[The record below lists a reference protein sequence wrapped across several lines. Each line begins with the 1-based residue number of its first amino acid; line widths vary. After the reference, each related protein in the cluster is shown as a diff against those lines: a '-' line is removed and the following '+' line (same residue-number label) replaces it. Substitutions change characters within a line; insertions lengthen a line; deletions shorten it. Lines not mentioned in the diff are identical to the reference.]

1 MASKR
6 FTVEKKR
13 ARKKKTDYKLRLKL
27 LKSSKPRLVIRKS
40 LKNINLQVVESEN
53 AQDKILTA
61 ANSKELKKMGW
72 NHSSANIPASYLTG
86 LILGKKTL
94 KKGIEEVI
102 LDLGLQ
108 KSIVKSR
115 LYAALKGCIDGG
127 LKTSHNPN
135 VFPEDDRI
143 KGKHINQESDFEKVK
158 KKIMQIM
165 QLLKRLKKLPIALKK
180 LWFQ

>member
-61 ANSKELKKMGW
+61 ANSK
-72 NHSSANIPASYLTG
+72 
-86 LILGKKTL
+86 
-94 KKGIEEVI
+94 
-102 LDLGLQ
+102 
-108 KSIVKSR
+108 
-115 LYAALKGCIDGG
+115 
-127 LKTSHNPN
+127 
-135 VFPEDDRI
+135 
-143 KGKHINQESDFEKVK
+143 
-158 KKIMQIM
+158 
-165 QLLKRLKKLPIALKK
+165 
-180 LWFQ
+180 